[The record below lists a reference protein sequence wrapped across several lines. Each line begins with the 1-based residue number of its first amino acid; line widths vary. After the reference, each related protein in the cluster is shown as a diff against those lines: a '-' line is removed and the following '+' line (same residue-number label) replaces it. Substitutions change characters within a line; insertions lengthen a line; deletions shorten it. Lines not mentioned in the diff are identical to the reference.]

1 VSKRGWL
8 RRKAEM
14 AEAVAESLR
23 DVACTACGREFE
35 GVAAFTVHADAGR
48 CLPDGA
54 HGQLVQLPG
63 GRWAERWR
71 HPEIRTL

>member
-1 VSKRGWL
+1 MTKRGWL

-14 AEAVAESLR
+14 AEAVSDAER
-23 DVACTACGREFE
+23 DCECNACWRRFE
-35 GVAAFTVHADAGR
+35 GLAAFQIHADRGT

-54 HGQLVQLPG
+54 HGQLVQLRD

-71 HPEIRTL
+71 HPDLR